1 MKRIS
6 FYILFLLSFLIGL
19 NSCLENN
26 NGVTYSEDAE
36 ITTFRLY
43 SPSSDSVY
51 QYYFTI
57 NQDNGTISNT
67 DSLPYLTRID
77 SLYPVL
83 SPTFIKVM
91 LNDSIPYQAKDS
103 IFLNFDEPVTIE
115 VWSENKKKSKKYT
128 ITVNVHQ
135 VDPDTFI

>member
-91 LNDSIPYQAKDS
+91 LNDSIPYQA
-103 IFLNFDEPVTIE
+103 
-115 VWSENKKKSKKYT
+115 
-128 ITVNVHQ
+128 
-135 VDPDTFI
+135 

>member
-1 MKRIS
+1 M
-6 FYILFLLSFLIGL
+6 
-19 NSCLENN
+19 NSCLDNN

-103 IFLNFDEPVTIE
+103 IFLNFAEPVTIE
-115 VWSENKKKSKKYT
+115 VWSENKKKSKKYKKRNYKYRQMRL
-128 ITVNVHQ
+128 V
-135 VDPDTFI
+135 